1 MRRLAY
7 ITLLLMACNKEP
19 DSSESSD
26 RCALYAVFETGKTP
40 QADVVCS
47 DGDANS
53 SGLKWLWPDGSMDA
67 FVEANNHW
75 TLDTE
80 RLPQPGET
88 VLLQWDGTHGTT
100 DVLLEFPP
108 AIVLDLLSA
117 DTLFLEQNQPI
128 DVQWTDLG
136 DDYEYVLSLQCLEE
150 NATPID
156 VIPGNFDALH
166 NGPQV
171 GNTLSLEAQNITFRG
186 THRLVIYAL
195 NRAFT
200 DVYFFDPSDIRGLLK
215 MPISNL
221 PESNGYV
228 MGVTALEIIIEV
240 E

>member
-1 MRRLAY
+1 
-7 ITLLLMACNKEP
+7 MACNKEP
-19 DSSESSD
+19 DPSESLE

-40 QADVVCS
+40 QADVVCA

-53 SGLKWLWPDGSMDA
+53 NGLRWLWSDGSMDA

-75 TLDTE
+75 TLDSE
-80 RLPQPGET
+80 RLPQPGEA

-108 AIVLDLLSA
+108 AIVLESLSA

-150 NATPID
+150 DAAPID
-156 VIPGNFDALH
+156 MIPGNFDALH

-171 GNTLSLEAQNITFRG
+171 GNTLSLEAQNFTFLG

-221 PESNGYV
+221 PGSNGYV
-228 MGVTALEIIIEV
+228 MSVTAREVTIEV